1 MRINNNIALN
11 ILMCRNPE
19 TNVKVCSTLEVEWT
33 LDFTR
38 NTLCVFRYTL
48 HVSLHVSLHVMGFTH
63 VTRLAL
69 GGQAKSEHG
78 YRIELI
84 TYHSY

>member
-1 MRINNNIALN
+1 MFL
-11 ILMCRNPE
+11 
-19 TNVKVCSTLEVEWT
+19 TNHNSAFLLHDVRVVKNVA
-33 LDFTR
+33 
-38 NTLCVFRYTL
+38 
-48 HVSLHVSLHVMGFTH
+48 SLSSLLLGFTH
-63 VTRLAL
+63 VIRLAL

>member
-1 MRINNNIALN
+1 MLSIKLYFFLLFEGMALPTFCATGPGGSCSYK
-11 ILMCRNPE
+11 IL
-19 TNVKVCSTLEVEWT
+19 L
-33 LDFTR
+33 
-38 NTLCVFRYTL
+38 
-48 HVSLHVSLHVMGFTH
+48 GFTH
-63 VTRLAL
+63 VIRLAL

>member
-1 MRINNNIALN
+1 MINFYIVYFAVTFKPPN
-11 ILMCRNPE
+11 
-19 TNVKVCSTLEVEWT
+19 KVITSGGVQ
-33 LDFTR
+33 F
-38 NTLCVFRYTL
+38 
-48 HVSLHVSLHVMGFTH
+48 SLLLGFTH
-63 VTRLAL
+63 VIRVAL

>member
-1 MRINNNIALN
+1 MSVFIHECTYQNTSQYQVMLFVKNIRGFDVAIIRACAQQL
-11 ILMCRNPE
+11 L
-19 TNVKVCSTLEVEWT
+19 L
-33 LDFTR
+33 
-38 NTLCVFRYTL
+38 
-48 HVSLHVSLHVMGFTH
+48 GFTH
-63 VTRLAL
+63 VIRLAL